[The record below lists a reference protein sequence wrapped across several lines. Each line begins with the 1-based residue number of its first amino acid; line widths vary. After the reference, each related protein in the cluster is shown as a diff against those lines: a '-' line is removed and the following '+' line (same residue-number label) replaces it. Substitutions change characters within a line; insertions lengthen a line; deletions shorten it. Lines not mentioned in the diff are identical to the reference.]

1 MKRIILPSVRMFV
14 KVLRNYMYF
23 MMHGMLSPDY
33 PVDNEEEFHFGNMWS
48 AKGWKENALEHPS
61 HSIKKCCAS

>member
-1 MKRIILPSVRMFV
+1 
-14 KVLRNYMYF
+14 MYF
-23 MMHGMLSPDY
+23 IMHGMLSPDY

-61 HSIKKCCAS
+61 RSIKKCCVS